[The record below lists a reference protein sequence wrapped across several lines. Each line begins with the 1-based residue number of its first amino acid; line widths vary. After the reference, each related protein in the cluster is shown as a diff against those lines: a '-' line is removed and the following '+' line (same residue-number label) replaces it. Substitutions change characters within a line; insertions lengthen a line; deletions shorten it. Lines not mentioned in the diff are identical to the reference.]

1 MCIMYVYNFGFHF
14 IGLIT
19 AQIKLKEL
27 RSTYNSPQYY
37 QMKELNAKYT
47 KIDWNRLFKKIFAD
61 QDVSKLSVKVM
72 FPDYL
77 EKIIKFIEATKFE

>member
-1 MCIMYVYNFGFHF
+1 
-14 IGLIT
+14 
-19 AQIKLKEL
+19 
-27 RSTYNSPQYY
+27 
-37 QMKELNAKYT
+37 MKELNAKYT